1 MSRWLFHGLLSCLA
15 EPFLYLYTVP
25 CRNNDEDTETML
37 NNLRTHKYQALIL
50 DSPVVQ
56 YFAAKV
62 SLRSSH
68 LLECSTYCIISMCC
82 MHHVLSVP
90 LSSRGLCG

>member
-1 MSRWLFHGLLSCLA
+1 LGVVVCVSLFSTTAVQHA
-15 EPFLYLYTVP
+15 AVP
-25 CRNNDEDTETML
+25 AMLCRNNDEDTEIML

-62 SLRSSH
+62 GVSSC
-68 LLECSTYCIISMCC
+68 LAMQID
-82 MHHVLSVP
+82 
-90 LSSRGLCG
+90 